1 MKSVSADIYSKKCA
15 KRIIKQHNT
24 ALIELKIFYDDLN
37 FEIIFYRK
45 CKNNQDTFTIF
56 VKRRGFLY
64 RNQVG
69 TLFAYVVA
77 EKFFRTTGKKQ
88 IALKGVKKMQFSK
101 WSGCGND
108 FIIVMG
114 PEAENVDAVS
124 MCNRQNGIGAD
135 GVVVLKHLK
144 DNDFSMRIINSD
156 GSEAGMCG
164 NASRCAARFICQ
176 RKLAHGSVF
185 HLHTIS
191 RTVTA
196 EVKNDGKV
204 TVNMGVPKEFLGTIQ
219 LEADGNVFEAET
231 VDMGNPHAVIFVNN
245 MQNVDLEKWG
255 PVLEHDPQFPD
266 RCNIEFVEFLA
277 PGKLRMR
284 VWERGCGITAAC
296 GTGSCAALIAAQK
309 RKLAD
314 HGAEILLD
322 GGSLFI
328 RHDLLENIKTP
339 VFMTG
344 DATEIFNGE
353 L

>member
-1 MKSVSADIYSKKCA
+1 
-15 KRIIKQHNT
+15 
-24 ALIELKIFYDDLN
+24 
-37 FEIIFYRK
+37 
-45 CKNNQDTFTIF
+45 
-56 VKRRGFLY
+56 
-64 RNQVG
+64 
-69 TLFAYVVA
+69 
-77 EKFFRTTGKKQ
+77 
-88 IALKGVKKMQFSK
+88 MQFSK

-108 FIIVMG
+108 FIIIMES
-114 PEAENVDAVS
+114 EAENVDAVS
-124 MCNRQNGIGAD
+124 MCDRQNGIGAD

-196 EVKNDGKV
+196 EVKNDGRV
-204 TVNMGVPKEFLGTIQ
+204 SVNMGVPKEFLGTIQ
-219 LEADGNVFEAET
+219 LEADGHIFEAET
-231 VDMGNPHAVIFVNN
+231 VDMGNPHSVIFVNN
-245 MQNVDLEKWG
+245 MQEVDLEKWG
-255 PVLEHDPQFPD
+255 PVLENDSQFPD

-309 RKLAD
+309 RKLAN
-314 HGAEILLD
+314 HGAEIYLD

-328 RHDLLENIKTP
+328 RHDLLENIETP

-353 L
+353 I